1 MGRKSILI
9 IDDELLIRDLLYDF
23 FSEKNWS
30 VSVYATGDNALEML
44 KNKAFDIALI
54 DICKGADDNIDY
66 VRKIK
71 GLYPELPIVVMTAF
85 PSVESAVSALRLK
98 LEDYIIKPFNANKL
112 YKRLEEII
120 TAEQIRTRPVGVTS

>member
-23 FSEKNWS
+23 FSEKDWT

-54 DICKGADDNIDY
+54 DISKGVDDNIDY
-66 VRKIK
+66 VKKIK

-85 PSVESAVSALRLK
+85 PSVESAVGALRLK

-120 TAEQIRTRPVGVTS
+120 TTGQKRTRPVEVTP

>member
-23 FSEKNWS
+23 FSEKDWT
-30 VSVYATGDNALEML
+30 VSVYANGDNALEML

-54 DICKGADDNIDY
+54 DISKGGDDNIDY
-66 VRKIK
+66 VKKIK

-85 PSVESAVSALRLK
+85 PSVESAVGALRLK

-120 TAEQIRTRPVGVTS
+120 TAEQKRTRPVEVTP